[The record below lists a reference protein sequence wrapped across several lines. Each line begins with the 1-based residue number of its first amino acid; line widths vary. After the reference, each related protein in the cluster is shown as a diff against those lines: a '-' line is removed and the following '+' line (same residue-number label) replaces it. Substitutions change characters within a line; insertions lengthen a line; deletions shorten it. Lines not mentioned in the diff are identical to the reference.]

1 MARTPGLH
9 PYSLREVPWDFND
22 HRESGTRFNV
32 SSERR
37 CLFGSI
43 VSPSLYWGSLDL
55 SWEFSGAD
63 GTSRSLGQG
72 SVTGHTQASDGTFSQ
87 SSRLE
92 LDSGKLGLGRGGDVI
107 CVAKHEGGTRRAA
120 ATLNVIGE
128 LDIDGHMI
136 VVIFCRS
143 HKRKIYMKTCIFF
156 ISLKIVI

>member
-1 MARTPGLH
+1 MLLVQCEA
-9 PYSLREVPWDFND
+9 
-22 HRESGTRFNV
+22 SGFA
-32 SSERR
+32 
-37 CLFGSI
+37 
-43 VSPSLYWGSLDL
+43 PHSLDL

-72 SVTGHTQASDGTFSQ
+72 SVTGHRQASDGTFSQ

-128 LDIDGHMI
+128 
-136 VVIFCRS
+136 FTRS
-143 HKRKIYMKTCIFF
+143 QTDT
-156 ISLKIVI
+156 